1 MRKTKRNKYIRTNI
15 ERERQEMREYR
26 ENIERGKKRETN
38 G

>member
-26 ENIERGKKRETN
+26 ENIEWGKKRETN